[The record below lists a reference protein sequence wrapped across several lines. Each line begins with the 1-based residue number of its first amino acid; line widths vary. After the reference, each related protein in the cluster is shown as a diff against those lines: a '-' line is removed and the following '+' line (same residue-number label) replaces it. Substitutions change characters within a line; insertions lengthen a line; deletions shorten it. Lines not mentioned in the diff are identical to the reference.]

1 MTDNKKKYITLRE
14 IDGRSGMPSSHE
26 GELRSI
32 AAGNIDFFTKTP
44 LEKLKEPIESR
55 LNGKIE
61 DIGFDEDYT
70 ITLEFFPEVKVHILY
85 NNYDDEEDEAL
96 SGSELKFLFS
106 GDKVKWVPSEDMLTL
121 LESTFDYLQEI
132 LESKDEGHVLPA
144 EKSGLLT
151 MSIDQR
157 KEPFIHVK
165 DEDLD
170 ELAKFVGGIA
180 GKTSNEWTLSKNY
193 FQGIEI
199 TLIFDKST
207 KNIDFKYAGKNLER
221 INNYAKDQMAIFL
234 MNHCIRFISSKHGI
248 KEPGIVKKM
257 FSFNYQKSLF

>member
-1 MTDNKKKYITLRE
+1 LKKEKNNYITVRE
-14 IDGRSGMPSSHE
+14 IDGRMGMQSPHE
-26 GELRSI
+26 GELKTI
-32 AAGNIDFFTKTP
+32 ARGNIEFFTKTSLDKIKGP
-44 LEKLKEPIESR
+44 VESR

-70 ITLEFFPEVKVHILY
+70 ITLEFFPDVKVHILY
-85 NNYDDEEDEAL
+85 NNYDDEEDDAF

-106 GDKVKWVPSEDMLTL
+106 GDKVKWVPSEDLLSL
-121 LESTFDYLQEI
+121 LESTFGYLEEI
-132 LESKDEGHVLPA
+132 VE
-144 EKSGLLT
+144 
-151 MSIDQR
+151 SIDEENVLRGDKSALLVGSIMQR

-165 DEDLD
+165 DNDLE

-180 GKTSNEWTLSKNY
+180 GKTADQWTLSKNY
-193 FQGIEI
+193 FQGIET
-199 TLIFDKST
+199 TLIYDKST
-207 KNIDFKYAGKNLER
+207 KEIDFTFSGKNYKK

-248 KEPGIVKKM
+248 KEPAIVKKM